1 MMEKVIASRSSLRKV
16 KESLVLAKDG
26 YALLEKKREALM
38 KEFFS
43 VVEELRNVY
52 SRLSESLQEYYMHF
66 KKGSIAL
73 GVERKELLLAQSTS
87 LIEVET
93 IYRSVMGIRV
103 PNLNITKANIF
114 KPGLAF
120 STFEMDLA
128 LQKAEELQHLLVK
141 YIETR
146 YIVNILARE
155 IKKTQRRVNALDVFF
170 IPMYGELKA
179 WIENVLEENDR
190 EMFVRQKMVK
200 QKTKKKAEGV

>member
-1 MMEKVIASRSSLRKV
+1 MEKVIASRSSLRKV

-26 YALLEKKREALM
+26 YALLEKKRDALM

-52 SRLSESLQEYYMHF
+52 SRLFESLQEYYMHF
-66 KKGSIAL
+66 KKGAIAL
-73 GVERKELLLAQSTS
+73 GVEKKELLLAQSTS

-103 PNLNITKANIF
+103 PELKVTKANIF